1 MRYRLLRLL
10 ACPVCRDENLVL
22 HTTRTR
28 ATSTW
33 TGAWREDEQDQRGL
47 ALSEHT
53 HTDILEGS
61 LQCAGCARVYPIVDG
76 IPRLMPDAAPSGPS
90 SGHRWTT
97 FDGTEPEYEENFRD
111 MADPLQPSDF
121 LGKVVLDAGCG
132 FGRHAFYAARYGAE
146 VVAMDSAPEAVA
158 SAQTNCERLNH
169 VHVVQGDLRHPPFK
183 PQAFDLV
190 TCFGVLHHMQEPLQA
205 FRTLGELVHPTGRVS
220 LWVYGPRAGSAAV
233 AVGALRG
240 AANTMEDERLYGLS
254 RAIATGLRLFSHT
267 PYRVMRHVPVAGS
280 VATHLPAHDHHKWP
294 FPVVVADIYDR
305 LRVPV
310 TRTFKGEELE
320 GWFAEEGYADI
331 KVTRRVRNSESFRA
345 TGVRR

>member
-28 ATSTW
+28 NTSTW
-33 TGAWREDEQDQRGL
+33 TGAWREDERG
-47 ALSEHT
+47 APGLSLGEYA

-61 LQCAGCARVYPIVDG
+61 LSCSGCGRVYPIVDG
-76 IPRLMPDAAPSGPS
+76 VPRMVPEERDHGPI

-97 FDGTEPEYEENFRD
+97 FEGTEPEYEENFKD
-111 MADPLQPSDF
+111 MAHPLQPADF

-146 VVAMDSAPEAVA
+146 VVAMDWAPEAVA
-158 SAQTNCERLNH
+158 SAQANCERLNH
-169 VHVVQGDLRHPPFK
+169 VHVIQGDLRQPPFK
-183 PQAFDLV
+183 AQAFDLV
-190 TCFGVLHHMQEPLQA
+190 MCYGVLHHLQDPLHA
-205 FRTLGELVHPTGRVS
+205 FRALGELVHPSGRVS
-220 LWVYGPRAGSAAV
+220 IWVYGPRAGTTAAV
-233 AVGALRG
+233 AGALRG
-240 AANTMEDERLYGLS
+240 AANTMDDERLYGLS
-254 RAIATGLRLFSHT
+254 RAIASGLRLFSHT
-267 PYRVMRHVPVAGS
+267 PYRLMRRLPVAGS
-280 VATHLPAHDHHKWP
+280 IVTHLPAHDHHKWP

-310 TRTFKGEELE
+310 TGTFTGEELE
-320 GWFAEEGYADI
+320 RWFADEGYADI
-331 KVTRRVRNSESFRA
+331 RVTRRVRNSESFRG